1 MIQTTED
8 TDIYLSSFAAFEK
21 DLCSGEPEW
30 LHQRRRV
37 ASENVARL
45 GFPTTHDEEWR
56 FTSVAPILRTR
67 FELAATRGKSVT
79 AESLKRFKF
88 KAWPNIQLVFV
99 NGSYSP
105 RHSSLPSLPEGVI
118 AGSLS
123 EALGTQAGL
132 LEPHLAHYAEPSK
145 EVFAALNTAF
155 LSDGAFVYIPKG
167 VVLETPIHLLFVSS
181 AETTNPVISH
191 PRTLILADASSQ
203 TQIVESYVGL
213 ESEVYF
219 TNAVTELVAGENAT
233 VDHYKLQRESLA
245 AFHIS
250 TVQLQ
255 LGRSA
260 TVSTQSI
267 SLGGA
272 LVRNHVNA
280 VLNGEG
286 AEATLNGFYLV
297 NGRQHVDNHTSID
310 HAKPHCSSHELYKG
324 ILDGQAR
331 GVFNG
336 RIIVRPDAQ
345 KTDSKQ
351 TNKNLILSEDALVN
365 TNPQLEIYAD
375 DVKCTHGA
383 TIGQLDADALFYLR
397 SRGLD
402 LESARHLLTYAFA
415 GDSIQRLK
423 IEPLRAEL
431 ERTLFAR
438 LAEGR
443 EDREEP

>member
-1 MIQTTED
+1 MVPIT
-8 TDIYLSSFAAFEK
+8 
-21 DLCSGEPEW
+21 
-30 LHQRRRV
+30 RV
-37 ASENVARL
+37 PFKMAASEQKGL
-45 GFPTTHDEEWR
+45 PPSLLSR
-56 FTSVAPILRTR
+56 FTFGV
-67 FELAATRGKSVT
+67 RGG
-79 AESLKRFKF
+79 
-88 KAWPNIQLVFV
+88 IQLVFV
-99 NGSYSP
+99 NG
-105 RHSSLPSLPEGVI
+105 RFAQELSSLVGLPQGLLVE
-118 AGSLS
+118 SLS
-123 EALGTQAGL
+123 EALTKHADL
-132 LEPHLAHYAEPSK
+132 VEHHLAGYADVSNES
-145 EVFAALNTAF
+145 FAALNTAF
-155 LSDGAFVYIPKG
+155 IGDGAFIYLNRNL
-167 VVLETPIHLLFVSS
+167 VVEKPIQVLFLSTARVEP
-181 AETTNPVISH
+181 AVSH
-191 PRTLILADASSQ
+191 PRTLVVAEPNSQ
-203 TQIVESYVGL
+203 IQLIESYAGPN
-213 ESEVYF
+213 EAFYF
-219 TNAVTELVAGENAT
+219 TNAVTEIVAGENAF

-255 LGRSA
+255 LESSA
-260 TVSTQSI
+260 NVSTQSI
-267 SLGGA
+267 SMGGA

-286 AEATLNGFYLV
+286 GEGTLNGFYLV
-297 NGRQHVDNHTSID
+297 NGKQHVDNHTCID

-324 ILDGQAR
+324 ILDGAAR

-351 TNKNLILSEDALVN
+351 TNKNLILSEEALVN

-397 SRGLD
+397 SRGIG

-415 GDSIQRLK
+415 GDSINRIK

-431 ERTLFAR
+431 EKILFAR

-443 EDREEP
+443 DDKD